1 MVNDIKFS
9 RGEQKLLDYF
19 DGRIGENVPIDE
31 LADHFYAER
40 VRPANPRGSVAA
52 LMRVLILKCKAAG
65 VRSPL
70 RISNI
75 GRGSVAVYRLGK
87 GKG

>member
-19 DGRIGENVPIDE
+19 NDHVGLEVDIDR
-31 LADHFYAER
+31 LAMYFYSDRA
-40 VRPANPRGSVAA
+40 RPTNARGSIAA
-52 LMRVLILKCKAAG
+52 LMRVLILKCKARG
-65 VRSPL
+65 VRPPL